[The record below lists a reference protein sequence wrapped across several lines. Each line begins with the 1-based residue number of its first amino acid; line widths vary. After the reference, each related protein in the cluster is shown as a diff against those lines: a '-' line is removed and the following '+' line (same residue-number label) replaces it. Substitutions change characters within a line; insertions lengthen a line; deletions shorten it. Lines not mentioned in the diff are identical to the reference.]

1 MNLLIIQVV
10 HAKVTWVLLLWSN
23 LNWNLG
29 EYLQG
34 IPKKGIPMNMAK
46 APKKLSGKQK
56 VGCAFENSGHL
67 LHDDEL
73 I

>member
-34 IPKKGIPMNMAK
+34 IPKKGILMNMAK
-46 APKKLSGKQK
+46 AP
-56 VGCAFENSGHL
+56 
-67 LHDDEL
+67 
-73 I
+73 